1 MLYFLALTV
10 LRLKQFATIVQIN
23 NERLPQAVLAA
34 TVTVRKKKR
43 LAKKPYIGSDA
54 DKKQDKK
61 TMKGMTPAQKAKFKK
76 EDAKMDK
83 DKTLTKKADTK
94 KDNALAKKIK
104 GKK

>member
-1 MLYFLALTV
+1 V
-10 LRLKQFATIVQIN
+10 LRLKEFATIVQIS
-23 NERLPQAVLAA
+23 EFLQTVVAV
-34 TVTVRKKKR
+34 TVTARKKKTM
-43 LAKKPYIGSDA
+43 AKKPYIGSKA
-54 DKKQDKK
+54 DEKQDKK